1 MTSFESFKNR
11 FLSNLAQKRLLE
23 GIPFRSA
30 DLSRQYRIAEELDV
44 RECLLAWAEEGLIR
58 LQAFDG
64 EGFRDQDG
72 QTHTRTLFLNPT
84 GGYYSVSLRTSG
96 REFVELLS
104 KTKIG
109 FITSGG

>member
-1 MTSFESFKNR
+1 MTSYESFKNR
-11 FLSNLAQKRLLE
+11 FLSSLAKHSPGQEIQCRSTSLSQQY
-23 GIPFRSA
+23 GIA
-30 DLSRQYRIAEELDV
+30 ELDV
-44 RECLLAWAEEGLIR
+44 RECLSASAEEGLIR